1 MLGLIDDFIGYLKVE
16 RNLSPHTRESYL
28 MDLRQFEG
36 FLKDSKLCLTG
47 SGVDVSQVDEDIVRS
62 YIRHLYGKCR
72 KTSIA
77 RKLSAIRSFYRF
89 LIVKGLLK
97 TNPAGAVSSPKLEKF
112 LPSVLT
118 VEEAG
123 ELIESVAQKGAGAL
137 DVLRDRAVLELL
149 YSSGIRVSELIGL
162 DMEDVDFNSGTMRVL
177 GKGSKERL
185 AFIGKRADAALCAYL
200 SARVKAGAGVRGPLF
215 EGRSGK
221 RLSARTVERIV
232 KRHVALSGIN
242 KSPTP
247 HSLRHSFATHLLD
260 AGTDLRSIQEMLGHS
275 NLSTTQRYTKVSIEG
290 LMEAYD
296 KAHPRAKVKGGKF

>member
-16 RNLSPHTRESYL
+16 RNVSPHTRESYL
-28 MDLRQFEG
+28 MDLRRFEG
-36 FLKDSKLCLTG
+36 FLKDAKLCLTG
-47 SGVDVSQVDEDIVRS
+47 SEADVSQVDEDIVRS

-72 KTSIA
+72 KASIA

-97 TNPAGAVSSPKLEKF
+97 ANPAEAVSSPKLEKF

-123 ELIESVAQKGAGAL
+123 ELIESVARKGAGGL

-185 AFIGKRADAALCAYL
+185 AFIGTRADAAIRAYL
-200 SARVKAGAGVRGPLF
+200 SARGKAASGVRGPLF

-260 AGTDLRSIQEMLGHS
+260 AGADLRSIQEMLGHS

>member
-36 FLKDSKLCLTG
+36 FLKDSKLCLTS
-47 SGVDVSQVDEDIVRS
+47 SGIDVSQVDEDIVRS
-62 YIRHLYGKCR
+62 YIRHLYGKYR
-72 KTSIA
+72 KASIA

-89 LIVKGLLK
+89 LIVKAVLK
-97 TNPAGAVSSPKLEKF
+97 TNPAGAVSSPKVEKF

-123 ELIESVAQKGAGAL
+123 ELIESVAHKGAGAL

-149 YSSGIRVSELIGL
+149 YSSGIRVSEMTGL
-162 DMEDVDFNSGTMRVL
+162 NMEDVDFNSGTMRVL

-185 AFIGKRADAALCAYL
+185 AFIGKKAHTALSAYL
-200 SARVKAGAGVRGPLF
+200 SARGKAAAGVRGPLF

-221 RLSARTVERIV
+221 RLSTRTVERIV
-232 KRHVALSGIN
+232 KRHAALSGIN
-242 KSPTP
+242 KTPTP

-296 KAHPRAKVKGGKF
+296 KAHPRAKLKGGKF